1 MKFSIFILTV
11 GFISVASA
19 LSCTSSSNLPTLPAV
34 PPTNVTCLAN
44 VKYCMSVDVK
54 YQGAEIKYRTCDDGT
69 INPNIPGLPKSCT
82 ATGTKT
88 MDATNTT
95 GEYDC
100 CDKDYCNNGIS
111 LNPNK
116 TTNSAIK
123 PFAFGFASLFVILA
137 LLF

>member
-1 MKFSIFILTV
+1 MKFFIFIFVV
-11 GFISVASA
+11 GFLSVESA
-19 LSCTSSSNLPTLPAV
+19 LVCVSSSNLPTLPAV
-34 PPTNVTCLAN
+34 PPTNVTCTAD

-54 YQGAEIKYRTCDDGT
+54 YKGSEFKYQTCNGALLIDV
-69 INPNIPGLPKSCT
+69 PGLPKTCT
-82 ATGTKT
+82 ATGRTT

-111 LNPNK
+111 LNADK
-116 TTNSAIK
+116 TTSSAVK